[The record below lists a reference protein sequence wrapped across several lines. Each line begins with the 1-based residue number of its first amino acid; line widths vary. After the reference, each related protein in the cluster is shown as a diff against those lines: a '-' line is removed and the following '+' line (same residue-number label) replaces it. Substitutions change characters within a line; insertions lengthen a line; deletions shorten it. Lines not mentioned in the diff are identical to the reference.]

1 MLTFIQILIRCQNS
15 LLDRKECI
23 LYEVHMVLH
32 FLPTFLSIIHFSM
45 ISTFIGNRYI
55 NCLRSIYAFPFRLV
69 DVTANV
75 KN

>member
-1 MLTFIQILIRCQNS
+1 MPKFLTWQKRLFPKEYVFFFHEIR
-15 LLDRKECI
+15 
-23 LYEVHMVLH
+23 MVLH

-55 NCLRSIYAFPFRLV
+55 NCLRGIYAFPFRLV
-69 DVTANV
+69 DVSANV